1 MLLELKPINDP
12 IALSALYYDPYI
24 ARVGHD
30 HRPASPIEH
39 EAVRYVG
46 TYADGT
52 LVGAF
57 MVIESGFVELDVHA
71 LLTRRALKQSREFGK
86 MMIRTLFENKEIARL
101 TTYIMEE
108 LVMAKNYCLKLGFK
122 DEGFRRDA
130 CMKDGQLIGLHIMG
144 LTRNDWECAK

>member
-1 MLLELKPINDP
+1 MLLELKPIHDP
-12 IALSALYYDPYI
+12 IALAALYYDPYI

-46 TYADGT
+46 TYADGP

-86 MMIRTLFENKEIARL
+86 MMIRPLFENKEIAR
-101 TTYIMEE
+101 
-108 LVMAKNYCLKLGFK
+108 
-122 DEGFRRDA
+122 
-130 CMKDGQLIGLHIMG
+130 
-144 LTRNDWECAK
+144 